1 MTGRTFTPLSLYE
14 ECDLLCTK
22 QGIIARLPGATV
34 QPITREYILGT
45 QLINAMLKLS
55 SSS

>member
-22 QGIIARLPGATV
+22 QGIIARLPGATE
-34 QPITREYILGT
+34 QPSTGE
-45 QLINAMLKLS
+45 
-55 SSS
+55 